1 MVGDLLALFWVFLDP
16 LIEGRAPYLLLVP
29 TDEFQTFI
37 LHCGLQMWFQ
47 SMPSRA
53 NIHSHHLMAADPVF
67 QKHQCLPKT
76 WDLKGV
82 AFGLWSRLSASH
94 YSNTQDAEW
103 SGEKGR
109 QHLWFWVYFRHI
121 WVDVNHSA
129 GCGDPHWLIRDW
141 TLLLKPQFKL
151 QRWLAENFTL
161 NKSWPPMFNK
171 RCFY

>member
-1 MVGDLLALFWVFLDP
+1 MIGDLLALFWVFLDP
-16 LIEGRAPYLLLVP
+16 FIEGRAPYLLLVP

-47 SMPSRA
+47 SVPSRA

-76 WDLKGV
+76 WELKGV

-109 QHLWFWVYFRHI
+109 RQHSDSGSILDTFGWMSTIVLGAVIPTCY
-121 WVDVNHSA
+121 
-129 GCGDPHWLIRDW
+129 LIRDW
-141 TLLLKPQFKL
+141 TLLLKPQFKR
-151 QRWLAENFTL
+151 QRWLTENFTL
-161 NKSWPPMFNK
+161 NKSYQFGSLS
-171 RCFY
+171 

>member
-29 TDEFQTFI
+29 TDEFQTLI

-47 SMPSRA
+47 SMPLRA
-53 NIHSHHLMAADPVF
+53 NIHSHHLMAADPIF
-67 QKHQCLPKT
+67 QKRQCLPKT

-109 QHLWFWVYFRHI
+109 RQHLWFWVYFRHI

-129 GCGDPHWLIRDW
+129 GCGDPHLLEDTNALIRDQ
-141 TLLLKPQFKL
+141 TLLLKL
-151 QRWLAENFTL
+151 SSNYRIG
-161 NKSWPPMFNK
+161 
-171 RCFY
+171 